1 MPTIK
6 QHRNHIIYI
15 ESKSDSLSL
24 RTAKKLRDFLYQ
36 SFPKPHKDG
45 SSFCL
50 HHEVFFDTKNGM
62 KQWQLSFH
70 SCDVLVLSGDSIP
83 YLSKGI
89 QTAIEPEDVRDY
101 LIDFVCQTDVD
112 PSVELSFTS
121 TWRTAHHEKLIAH
134 KAN

>member
-1 MPTIK
+1 MLPK
-6 QHRNHIIYI
+6 AG
-15 ESKSDSLSL
+15 
-24 RTAKKLRDFLYQ
+24 AK
-36 SFPKPHKDG
+36 
-45 SSFCL
+45 
-50 HHEVFFDTKNGM
+50 T
-62 KQWQLSFH
+62 WQLGFNSM
-70 SCDVLVLSGDSIP
+70 DEVLPGDTIP

-89 QTAIEPEDVRDY
+89 QTAIEPKNVRDY